1 MVKYEGCDDFKIVN
15 SEPFKIEP
23 KQTYKFEVRFVSR
36 LSTPVKGRIMFINMK
51 EKSLTAAA
59 LVFELKSEITGRVSD
74 RIWNVSGLI
83 Y

>member
-15 SEPFKIEP
+15 SDPFRIEP

-36 LSTPVKGRIMFINMK
+36 LNTPVKGRIMFINLK

-59 LVFELKSEITGRVSD
+59 LVFELKS
-74 RIWNVSGLI
+74 
-83 Y
+83 